1 MSSIWNTCLSKLENE
16 IPSNEFSTWI
26 RPLQAV
32 EKGDTLKLLAPN
44 RFIIDHVKQHFI
56 SKIEDAVY
64 EFSNGTLILQFE
76 IGSKKTTPL
85 TQPKQQRK
93 LAQKVKSKRSTFLNN
108 AFTFDNFVEGKSN
121 QLARAASIQVSE
133 NIGKAYNPLFHYG
146 SSGLGKTHLMN
157 AIGNKAIEKNP
168 WQMLFISTLKNS
180 YKTWYRLFNTIPLM
194 LLQTTI
200 EALRSC

>member
-16 IPSNEFSTWI
+16 IPSTDFSTWI

-76 IGSKKTTPL
+76 IGSKKLP
-85 TQPKQQRK
+85 PY
-93 LAQKVKSKRSTFLNN
+93 ST
-108 AFTFDNFVEGKSN
+108 
-121 QLARAASIQVSE
+121 
-133 NIGKAYNPLFHYG
+133 
-146 SSGLGKTHLMN
+146 
-157 AIGNKAIEKNP
+157 
-168 WQMLFISTLKNS
+168 
-180 YKTWYRLFNTIPLM
+180 
-194 LLQTTI
+194 
-200 EALRSC
+200 

>member
-16 IPSNEFSTWI
+16 IRSNEFSTWI

-56 SKIEDAVY
+56 SKIEDAIY

-93 LAQKVKSKRSTFLNN
+93 SIQKEKAKRSTFLNN

-133 NIGKAYNPLFHYG
+133 NIGKAYNPLFLYG
-146 SSGLGKTHLMN
+146 SSGLGKTHLMH
-157 AIGNKAIEKNP
+157 AIGNAVIDKKPGANIVYLHSEKFV
-168 WQMLFISTLKNS
+168 QDMVQAFQH
-180 YKTWYRLFNTIPLM
+180 NTINFLN
-194 LLQTTI
+194 
-200 EALRSC
+200 